1 MQQNAFVQSMKT
13 IAQSAI
19 TKAGFDKTR
28 NGQIVGVN
36 TVTNTYS
43 IKVDGIIY
51 NNVRVVNDMEYNK
64 GDIVKVNIPMNN
76 PSQAYISSSVLS
88 DSSIGSKIAATQSLI
103 DEVNKKADSIIVVMG
118 RVYQLSIN
126 IAYDPYIDPTD
137 AKQYWRNIYTA
148 VLTQDGVDVTDQYS
162 SGEFE

>member
-51 NNVRVVNDMEYNK
+51 NNVKVVNGMEYNK

-103 DEVNKKADSIIVVMG
+103 DEVNKKADSIRNKTLNVFLRNAPRKNMSSMPKQQWHRIIQIG
-118 RVYQLSIN
+118 RAHV
-126 IAYDPYIDPTD
+126 
-137 AKQYWRNIYTA
+137 
-148 VLTQDGVDVTDQYS
+148 
-162 SGEFE
+162 

>member
-28 NGQIVGVN
+28 NGQIVSVN

-51 NNVRVVNDMEYNK
+51 NNVKVVNGMEYNK

-76 PSQAYISSSVLS
+76 PSQAYISSSVL
-88 DSSIGSKIAATQSLI
+88 
-103 DEVNKKADSIIVVMG
+103 
-118 RVYQLSIN
+118 
-126 IAYDPYIDPTD
+126 
-137 AKQYWRNIYTA
+137 
-148 VLTQDGVDVTDQYS
+148 
-162 SGEFE
+162 

>member
-64 GDIVKVNIPMNN
+64 GDIVMCGAFLHLLGVTIF
-76 PSQAYISSSVLS
+76 
-88 DSSIGSKIAATQSLI
+88 
-103 DEVNKKADSIIVVMG
+103 
-118 RVYQLSIN
+118 SIN
-126 IAYDPYIDPTD
+126 
-137 AKQYWRNIYTA
+137 
-148 VLTQDGVDVTDQYS
+148 LTFYYS
-162 SGEFE
+162 YL